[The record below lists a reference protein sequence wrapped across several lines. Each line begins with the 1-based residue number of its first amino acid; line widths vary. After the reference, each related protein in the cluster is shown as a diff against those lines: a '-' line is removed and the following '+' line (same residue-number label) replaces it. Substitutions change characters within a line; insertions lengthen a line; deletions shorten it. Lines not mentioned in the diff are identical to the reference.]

1 MTRILP
7 DTEDRIPESSP
18 LRLSCNPVF
27 VAFKPDYAQS
37 AGYDANN
44 KINNWHGTEMEEI
57 LENRDGEDKD
67 KAGYRS

>member
-1 MTRILP
+1 M
-7 DTEDRIPESSP
+7 SSTP
-18 LRLSCNPVF
+18 HSLSCAQILVTL
-27 VAFKPDYAQS
+27 KPDDTQS

-44 KINNWHGTEMEEI
+44 KINNWHGTEVEEI